1 MIKPIPLGAPEIGEA
16 EIEAV
21 TGVLRSGR
29 LSLGEERPA
38 FERELAQWVG
48 AGYAHAVS
56 SGTAALH
63 LVVRACGIGHGDEV
77 ITTPFSFISS
87 TNCFLYEG
95 ASPVFVDIDP
105 DSLTIDETRIESAI
119 SEKTRAILATDIFG
133 YPAEWQPLADLA
145 QHHGLQLIEDAAQA
159 LGAEYRGNK
168 LGSHGHPTIF
178 SFYPNKQIT
187 TAEGGAVVTN
197 DEQLYHQLKSLSNQ
211 GRGPDMQELQPEM
224 LGYNYRMS
232 ELSAALGRTQLR
244 RLDQFLARRRE
255 AASWYEKRLRDVDG
269 ITLLKAD
276 DETHTRSWFAYVVQL
291 TRHLDRD
298 GVINQLAQAGI
309 AAKAYLPSIHLA
321 PHVQAFGYKAGDFP
335 VSEAVSESA
344 LALPFYTSI
353 KKETVDR
360 VCETLTLILSGLHSK
375 TGVANRSLP
384 QIPLRG
390 QSPG

>member
-1 MIKPIPLGAPEIGEA
+1 MKKPVPLGAPDIGDA

-21 TGVLRSGR
+21 TSVLRSGR

-63 LVVRACGIGHGDEV
+63 LVVRALGIGHDDEV

-87 TNCFLYEG
+87 VNCFLYEG
-95 ASPVFVDIDP
+95 ARPVFVDINP
-105 DSLTIDETRIESAI
+105 DSLTINEARIEAAI
-119 SEKTRAILATDIFG
+119 SKKTRAILATDIFG
-133 YPAEWQPLADLA
+133 YPADWRFLAELA

-159 LGAEYRGNK
+159 LGAEYRGKK
-168 LGSHGHPTIF
+168 LGSQGHPTIF

-197 DEQLYHQLKSLSNQ
+197 DEQLSHQLKSLSNQ
-211 GRGPDMQELQPEM
+211 GRGPDMQDLQPEM

-244 RLDQFLARRRE
+244 RLDQFLVRRRE
-255 AASWYEKRLRDVDG
+255 VASWYEKRLRDVDG

-276 DETHTRSWFAYVVQL
+276 DEAHTRSWFAYVVQL
-291 TRHLDRD
+291 KRHLDRD

-321 PHVQAFGYKAGDFP
+321 PHVQEFGYKAGDFP
-335 VSEAVSESA
+335 VSEAVSKSA

-375 TGVANRSLP
+375 TGVANRRLP

-390 QSPG
+390 QSSG